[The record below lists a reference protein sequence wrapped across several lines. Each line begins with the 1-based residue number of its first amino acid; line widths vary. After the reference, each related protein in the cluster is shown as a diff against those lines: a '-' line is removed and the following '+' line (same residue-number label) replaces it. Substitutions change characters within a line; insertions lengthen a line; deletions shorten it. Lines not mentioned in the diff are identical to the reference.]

1 MQTAIQDTKAL
12 VVVSQDQMLEK
23 LQNSES
29 MLDDINRGLND
40 YLEKKR
46 LFFPRYCILYG
57 ILYCFVLYCTC
68 IVLFCIVHVLYF
80 EVFLT
85 YRAYMEYAFIEFCS
99 PPFGYTSNVTMR
111 EGFEFKCT
119 CNII

>member
-1 MQTAIQDTKAL
+1 MEKAIEDTKAL

-46 LFFPRYCILYG
+46 LFFPRY
-57 ILYCFVLYCTC
+57 VT
-68 IVLFCIVHVLYF
+68 
-80 EVFLT
+80 
-85 YRAYMEYAFIEFCS
+85 FI
-99 PPFGYTSNVTMR
+99 TMI
-111 EGFEFKCT
+111 EMC
-119 CNII
+119 